1 MRKNWYR
8 EIHGKTRNRLTYKLP
23 PTDDAMRRGVQTSQS
38 ISLMRILLAAGRKWN
53 ARFGNRII
61 GGELSNRSGGE
72 GWASASESDGRGIHR
87 IESPRRYSCN
97 DSSKL
102 VLHPRSRG
110 EASDGGVAD
119 DERRDREGKCRR
131 TETEYVDWLQAEA
144 LTNSCHLD

>member
-23 PTDDAMRRGVQTSQS
+23 PTDDAMRRDVQTSQS
-38 ISLMRILLAAGRKWN
+38 ISLMRISPPPVENGTRDSV
-53 ARFGNRII
+53 I
-61 GGELSNRSGGE
+61 GSGELSNRSGGRGGGE
-72 GWASASESDGRGIHR
+72 SASDSDGRRIHR

-102 VLHPRSRG
+102 VPHPRSRE
-110 EASDGGVAD
+110 EASDGRVAD

>member
-23 PTDDAMRRGVQTSQS
+23 PTDDAMRRDVQTSQS
-38 ISLMRILLAAGRKWN
+38 ISLMRISPPPVENGTRDSV
-53 ARFGNRII
+53 I
-61 GGELSNRSGGE
+61 GSGELSNRSGGR
-72 GWASASESDGRGIHR
+72 GGGSASDSDGRRIHR

-102 VLHPRSRG
+102 VPHPRSRE
-110 EASDGGVAD
+110 EASDGRVAD

>member
-1 MRKNWYR
+1 MRKNC
-8 EIHGKTRNRLTYKLP
+8 EIRGKTRNRLTYKLP
-23 PTDDAMRRGVQTSQS
+23 PTDDAMRRDVQTSQS
-38 ISLMRILLAAGRKWN
+38 ISLMRISPPPVENGTRDSV
-53 ARFGNRII
+53 I
-61 GGELSNRSGGE
+61 GSGELSNRWAGG
-72 GWASASESDGRGIHR
+72 GGGSASDSDGRRIRG

-102 VLHPRSRG
+102 VPHPRSR
-110 EASDGGVAD
+110 EETSDGRVAD

>member
-23 PTDDAMRRGVQTSQS
+23 PTDDAMRHGVQTSQS
-38 ISLMRILLAAGRKWN
+38 ISLMRVLLPPVENGTRDSV
-53 ARFGNRII
+53 IES
-61 GGELSNRSGGE
+61 GELSNRSGGG
-72 GWASASESDGRGIHR
+72 GWASASDSDGRGIHR